1 MRVEQISVF
10 LENKPGRL
18 AKVARLLGD
27 NQINIR
33 ALSVADTADF
43 GILRI
48 IVADPQKTFEL
59 LKAHGYIVTKT
70 EVIAVEVPD
79 RPGGM
84 ADILEFLQEAQ
95 VNIEY
100 TYAFVQKGINSALV
114 VFRVEDPERAE
125 YLFTQHEIRVING
138 EEIGSI

>member
-1 MRVEQISVF
+1 MQVEQISVF

-18 AKVARLLGD
+18 AKALRLLGD

-48 IVADPQKTFEL
+48 IVNDPSKAFEL
-59 LKAHGYIVTKT
+59 LRDHGYIVRKN

-95 VNIEY
+95 INIEY
-100 TYAFVQKGINSALV
+100 TYAFVQKNVDSALV
-114 VFRVEDPERAE
+114 VFRVEAPGRAE
-125 YLFTQHEIRVING
+125 YLFNQQGIRVLQA
-138 EEIGSI
+138 EEIESL

>member
-100 TYAFVQKGINSALV
+100 TYAFVQKGINSSLV

-125 YLFTQHEIRVING
+125 YLFAQHGIRVING